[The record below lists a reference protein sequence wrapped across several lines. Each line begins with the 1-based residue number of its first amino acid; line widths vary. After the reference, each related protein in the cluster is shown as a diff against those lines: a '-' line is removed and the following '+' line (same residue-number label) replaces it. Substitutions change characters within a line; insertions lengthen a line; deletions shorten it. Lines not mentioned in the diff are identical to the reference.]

1 MQILF
6 ETIRVN
12 CKHGYSVTYVT
23 KLHAGHGLRT
33 RFMGTY
39 SKQLYSVP
47 AAFMSN
53 LLQPQ
58 DDPFRKYRIGE

>member
-12 CKHGYSVTYVT
+12 CKHGQSVTYVT
-23 KLHAGHGLRT
+23 KLHAGHGPRT
-33 RFMGTY
+33 PFMGTNSKRFY
-39 SKQLYSVP
+39 SIP
-47 AAFMSN
+47 AAFLST

-58 DDPFRKYRIGE
+58 DDPFRKY